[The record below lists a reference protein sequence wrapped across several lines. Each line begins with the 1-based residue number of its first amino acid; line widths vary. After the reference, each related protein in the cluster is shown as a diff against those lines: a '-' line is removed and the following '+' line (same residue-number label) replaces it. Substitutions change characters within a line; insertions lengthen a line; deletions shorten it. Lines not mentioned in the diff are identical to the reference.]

1 MMYDRIKT
9 LLLLDFFY
17 KDSFNEK
24 KVLWKG
30 KGFL

>member
-1 MMYDRIKT
+1 MMYDKIKT
-9 LLLLDFFY
+9 LLLNFFY

-30 KGFL
+30 KRFL